1 MSNIGL
7 LMASV
12 LVTGLSPAKELS
24 QSPQIEPESSLEE
37 EALQLKEKQKTKE
50 IQSSPIAPPERFE
63 LDVSDS
69 DIHLEIESESEFES
83 ILPQAIPTEKN
94 SLNISSKHI
103 SSKDI
108 SSKVYSG
115 ISPPEIIHSE
125 VRIENNG
132 FSHPPQDRAL
142 TRKLDRQGFQRA
154 EFRTQKSPLTTH
166 HSPLT
171 TQNSPLTTQNSPIT
185 TQNSPL
191 TTHHSPLTNHHSP
204 LTTQQPKLLI
214 SKLTSVSQL
223 DDVQPD
229 DWAFGALQ
237 SLVERYGC
245 SIGYKDGTY
254 GGNRGINRYE
264 FAAGLATCLQRINEL
279 IANDTDRSVK
289 EEDLLLVQRLQ
300 TDFQTELQQL
310 EKRVENLEETTTQ
323 LQAKNFSPNT
333 KLFGQAILSVQGNNN
348 PKVDLFPRDGQTE
361 RQAKSNLSL
370 NNSVQLTLATSFTGK
385 DLLLTG
391 LSTGNLGSSAPLVFN
406 NMGRLGYESDTDND
420 VVVNELSYRF
430 AVSDNLGFVVGTAG
444 VNPVSTFRG
453 INPLEGSGEG
463 AISLFGQR
471 NPILTVGNG
480 RSGVAFDWEISD
492 RVSLQGIYNT
502 EAASFPG
509 NNNGAGLFN
518 GRYAAGA
525 QLSLAPTDNVNVG
538 VHYLYSHSPDASLGT
553 GIGDAQ
559 LVSPFAPATE
569 FDTQAVGATIAWR
582 VNPNLEVGGWGGWT
596 YSDPKNLSGNV
607 QTTNWAVFA
616 ALPNLG
622 KTGNL
627 GGAIVGQPPKITSS
641 SLPDGFN
648 FPNFSEGGIE
658 GGRKDT
664 SLHVE
669 LFYRAQVNQNL
680 SLTPGVFVVFNPDH
694 NKSNEPLVVGALRA
708 TYRF

>member
-1 MSNIGL
+1 M
-7 LMASV
+7 
-12 LVTGLSPAKELS
+12 
-24 QSPQIEPESSLEE
+24 
-37 EALQLKEKQKTKE
+37 
-50 IQSSPIAPPERFE
+50 
-63 LDVSDS
+63 
-69 DIHLEIESESEFES
+69 
-83 ILPQAIPTEKN
+83 
-94 SLNISSKHI
+94 
-103 SSKDI
+103 
-108 SSKVYSG
+108 
-115 ISPPEIIHSE
+115 
-125 VRIENNG
+125 
-132 FSHPPQDRAL
+132 
-142 TRKLDRQGFQRA
+142 
-154 EFRTQKSPLTTH
+154 
-166 HSPLT
+166 
-171 TQNSPLTTQNSPIT
+171 
-185 TQNSPL
+185 
-191 TTHHSPLTNHHSP
+191 
-204 LTTQQPKLLI
+204 
-214 SKLTSVSQL
+214 
-223 DDVQPD
+223 
-229 DWAFGALQ
+229 Q

-245 SIGYKDGTY
+245 IDGYKNWTY
-254 GGNRGINRYE
+254 SGQRVIDRYE
-264 FAAGLATCLQRINEL
+264 FAAGLAACLQRINEL
-279 IANDTDRSVK
+279 IANNTNRAVRED
-289 EEDLLLVQRLQ
+289 DLLLLQRLQ

-310 EKRVENLEETTTQ
+310 ERRVENLEERTTQ
-323 LQAKNFSPNT
+323 LKAKNFSPNT
-333 KLFGQAILSVQGNNN
+333 KLFGQAIFSFQGNNN
-348 PKVDLFPRDGQTE
+348 PKVDLFPRDGETE
-361 RQAKSNLSL
+361 RQAKSNLSF

-444 VNPVSTFRG
+444 VNAVSTFRG

-471 NPILTVGNG
+471 NPILTIGNG
-480 RSGVAFDWEISD
+480 RSGVGFDWEISD
-492 RVSLQGIYNT
+492 RVSLQGVYNT

-525 QLSLAPTDNVNVG
+525 QLSLAATDNVNIG
-538 VHYLYSHSPDASLGT
+538 IHYLYSHSPDASLGT

-569 FDTQAVGATIAWR
+569 FDTQAVGATIAIR

-607 QTTNWAVFA
+607 QTTNWAVFT

-627 GGAIVGQPPKITSS
+627 GGVIVGQPPKITSS

-648 FPNFSEGGIE
+648 FPNFSDGGTA

-694 NKSNEPLVVGALRA
+694 NKSNEPLVVGALRG